1 MPVSVLPVLPVL
13 PEVLPPPL
21 VAPLAPPAALGED
34 EPEDLAFLA
43 FLVFFLALG
52 LVSAV
57 ASVAPA
63 ADEPEVAPVVP
74 LPVDELSVALGEP
87 DEPEV
92 APVEPLLVEG
102 DEPEALLPVLPD
114 APEDVSLLPEA
125 LEPVL
130 PLAPEVPDADEPGC
144 GVLDGTELEVPLPP
158 AMPAS
163 LPVPAPVAPVAFC
176 DFTVDDGLVA
186 LLLPDCARAMDDTEA
201 TTTSDSERRVV
212 FNVMSC
218 SFTNWDKGIMDAAAW
233 MQGLQPCSAVF
244 TPHCGKRCYRFF
256 K

>member
-1 MPVSVLPVLPVL
+1 MPVSLLEL
-13 PEVLPPPL
+13 LL
-21 VAPLAPPAALGED
+21 APLDALGEE

-43 FLVFFLALG
+43 FLDFFLAFG

-57 ASVAPA
+57 ASLAPEVDVPDVAA
-63 ADEPEVAPVVP
+63 GELDEPDVM
-74 LPVDELSVALGEP
+74 
-87 DEPEV
+87 PE
-92 APVEPLLVEG
+92 EPLLEDEG

-114 APEDVSLLPEA
+114 APDEVSLLPDA

-163 LPVPAPVAPVAFC
+163 LPVPAPVAPVALC
-176 DFTVDDGLVA
+176 DLTVDDGLVA
-186 LLLPDCARAMDDTEA
+186 LPLPDCARAMEDTEA
-201 TTTSDSERRVV
+201 TTTSDRVRRVV

-218 SFTNWDKGIMDAAAW
+218 SFINWDKGITDAAAW
-233 MQGLQPCSAVF
+233 MQRLHPCSAVL
-244 TPHCGKRCYRFF
+244 TPRCGK
-256 K
+256 